1 VSAAVEVFGEQR
13 FELAAAAEQRR
24 VWHAIDMALHG
35 PRLAARS
42 VEERRGHS
50 GEAFSVCGLRA
61 HHTPRLGGFT
71 YDNRFLKSRRC
82 ERCSWVVALNRGTVE
97 QEIDFYT
104 RAADGSDVL
113 AATGAE
119 SGLLRAIFTAILADA
134 PPGRD
139 AESGHRSDLLAHAT
153 MHRPVLNVCEDCS
166 EHGGGVAHDSGG
178 CPQAAAVCGECT
190 FTAGQW
196 AGEQAGVITGECV
209 VAAPC
214 SVLVALAA
222 HYGVTDTVN
231 TGLHSGDRDARKDA

>member
-1 VSAAVEVFGEQR
+1 MSAAVEVFGEQR
-13 FELAAAAEQRR
+13 FELGAAAEQRR
-24 VWHAIDMALHG
+24 VWHAIDMVLHG
-35 PRLAARS
+35 QRVAAIP
-42 VEERRGHS
+42 VEERSGRGI
-50 GEAFSVCGLRA
+50 EAFSVCGLRA

-104 RAADGSDVL
+104 RAADGSDLL
-113 AATGAE
+113 APAGTD

-139 AESGHRSDLLAHAT
+139 AESGHRSDLLAHAA
-153 MHRPVLNVCEDCS
+153 MHRPVLSVCEDCC
-166 EHGGGVAHDSGG
+166 EHGVGDVHGGDR
-178 CPQAAAVCGECT
+178 CPQAGAVCAECT

-196 AGEQAGVITGECV
+196 AGEQAGSITGECV

-222 HYGVTDTVN
+222 HYGVD
-231 TGLHSGDRDARKDA
+231 GPGAS

>member
-13 FELAAAAEQRR
+13 FELGAAAEQRR

-35 PRLAARS
+35 TRVAAIP
-42 VEERRGHS
+42 VEERSGRGI
-50 GEAFSVCGLRA
+50 EAFSVCGLRA

-113 AATGAE
+113 AAAGAD

-153 MHRPVLNVCEDCS
+153 QHRPVLRVCEDCC
-166 EHGGGVAHDSGG
+166 EHGVGEAHGGDA
-178 CPQAAAVCGECT
+178 CPQTAAVCAECT
-190 FTAGQW
+190 FTAGPW
-196 AGEQAGVITGECV
+196 AGEQAGSITGECV

-222 HYGVTDTVN
+222 HYGVSGTDSA
-231 TGLHSGDRDARKDA
+231 GAS